1 MSQQSDQIDGTVTTP
16 PPDDEKPEGI
26 GGWLVLLA
34 IAQVLGVVAF
44 FMSMIANFSIL
55 PPETATVQPVA
66 FLGAIMIEGA
76 FLLLLVYTAFLFFT
90 KSRRFPM
97 TFIVSCIAGLIEPV
111 ALAIWLA
118 NAADI
123 GIRSN
128 VAASDVVKDYL
139 PMIAGSILWI
149 AYVLNSVRVR
159 NTFTR

>member
-1 MSQQSDQIDGTVTTP
+1 MSEQSDQIESSAP
-16 PPDDEKPEGI
+16 SPSENEKLEGI
-26 GGWLVLLA
+26 SGWLMLLA
-34 IAQVLGVVAF
+34 ISQVGGVVAF
-44 FMSMIANFSIL
+44 FMSMVATFSNL

-66 FLGAIMIEGA
+66 FFGALILDGA

-97 TFIVSCIAGLIEPV
+97 TFIVSCVAGLMEPIM
-111 ALAIWLA
+111 LAAWLT
-118 NAADI
+118 NTGGVDI
-123 GIRSN
+123 PSHVTVGDGAKS
-128 VAASDVVKDYL
+128 YL